1 MLKYIQFKSTY
12 YLLSLTGSY
21 SFKSWFEIKCSK
33 CTKASWRH
41 HQCRED
47 SAPIQLQCCRS
58 WPGPSCRGQR
68 SRWGGSHQ
76 LAPSQLPTQRGWPHL
91 SSPRNEDDPRWP
103 FAPNSLYLLIGSM
116 NLPSN
121 NSNDNDFKAWPGDQW
136 NDWLWLWQFN
146 SISNDIIHDHAF
158 MHFHDLTRQV
168 AARFRCWRSNW
179 TSSPSDHWSSMAFS
193 PPRALPP
200 LRPPLWPPLRPPLR
214 PPFRRPWLLLA
225 AAPLRPPG

>member
-76 LAPSQLPTQRGWPHL
+76 LAPSQLPTQWGWP
-91 SSPRNEDDPRWP
+91 
-103 FAPNSLYLLIGSM
+103 SM
-116 NLPSN
+116 AIRPQQLVLTH
-121 NSNDNDFKAWPGDQW
+121 
-136 NDWLWLWQFN
+136 WL
-146 SISNDIIHDHAF
+146 D
-158 MHFHDLTRQV
+158 
-168 AARFRCWRSNW
+168 RFYRCWWMSHNC
-179 TSSPSDHWSSMAFS
+179 PSRHTVN
-193 PPRALPP
+193 PPTFHRWVHALKEPKHGWYDVFP
-200 LRPPLWPPLRPPLR
+200 M
-214 PPFRRPWLLLA
+214 FHSRRLCDNYW
-225 AAPLRPPG
+225 